1 MDQEA
6 ILNFYC
12 DNEMRELKKIC
23 YPIFKQIG
31 GISQSDYDDLYS
43 IALDTLVYSV
53 FRFDESKKCKFLT
66 YLIGNLNR
74 KYDTYIRDRNRL
86 KRIPSK
92 MIESFSDL
100 VTEDGMELSETI
112 PSGFD
117 TFEEAFGTNFEGTYI
132 EEYLR
137 RLSIKQREIVNLLF
151 NGYKP
156 KEIREK
162 LHMRDKEYKEHFCI
176 ISAYEN
182 IRILERKTYRKELK
196 V

>member
-6 ILNFYC
+6 IFNFYC

-23 YPIFKQIG
+23 YPMFKQIG
-31 GISQSDYDDLYS
+31 GLSPKDYDDLYS
-43 IALDTLVYSV
+43 IALDTFTSSV
-53 FRFDESKKCKFLT
+53 LKFNQDKNCKFRT

-74 KYDTYIRDRNRL
+74 KFGTFVRDRNRL

-92 MIESFSDL
+92 MIESLSDL
-100 VTEDGMELSETI
+100 VTEDGMELSEII

-162 LHMRDKEYKEHFCI
+162 LHMSDKEYKEHFCI